1 MSRETCSTCKHHV
14 IGMPIDDLEPDHPC
28 QQCLSYDNWSPAS
41 TALPE
46 TETETE
52 KTLADHIR
60 NKARNV
66 AGGPAHVLAGYS
78 VEELSPAAG
87 GSSKARL
94 RQVGGDHYKEM
105 GVEPWDVI
113 DTWPYEQRIG
123 AYRAGALKY
132 LMRLGAKDAGE
143 QEAAKAHHYL
153 EKLLE
158 VMRAGR

>member
-28 QQCLSYDNWSPAS
+28 QPCVGYDNWSPPTPAPG
-41 TALPE
+41 TGHPTKAE
-46 TETETE
+46 Q
-52 KTLADHIR
+52 TLADHIQR
-60 NKARNV
+60 NTRGV
-66 AGGPAHVLAGYS
+66 AGGPAHVLEGAF
-78 VEELSPAAG
+78 PAN
-87 GSSKARL
+87 L

-113 DTWPYEQRIG
+113 DTWPYEQRVG

-132 LMRLGAKDAGE
+132 IMRLGAKDAAE
-143 QEAAKAHHYL
+143 QEAAKGAHYL

-158 VMRAGR
+158 VIRAGR